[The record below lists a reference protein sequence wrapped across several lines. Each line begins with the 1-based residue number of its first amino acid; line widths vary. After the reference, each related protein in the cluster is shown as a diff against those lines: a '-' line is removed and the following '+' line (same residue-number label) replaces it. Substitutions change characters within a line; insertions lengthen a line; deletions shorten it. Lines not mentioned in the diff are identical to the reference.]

1 MRINGKMWMGFLAV
15 LAMAVL
21 FAAPAQ
27 AQKTTGT
34 ILGTAMDPSGGAVS
48 GAQVKAKNTATSF
61 ERSATTD
68 ESGYYRID
76 LLPAGSYT
84 VTVEKTGFK
93 RQVLTGI
100 TLQMDQDARIDVSM
114 QLGEMSQQIEVSSA
128 PPLADTTTATIG
140 DVIENR
146 RIVNLPLNGRNFQQL
161 ALLTAGTASG
171 QQGGTQDFFGTAAGS
186 IGFVV
191 NGGRDDQ
198 NNFLVDGINVIDH
211 YFNSLT
217 LTPSIDAIQEFK
229 VLQNSYSAE
238 AGMFGSGQVNITTKS
253 GTNDIHGSAF
263 EFLRNHNLDSKN
275 FFDLPGRTKPAFH
288 QNSFGFSMGGPIKR
302 DKSFWFAAYEGLRVR
317 QGQTVL
323 SALPT
328 ADQRLGLF
336 TGLNACLTDP
346 DPANPAGAFVC
357 SGGPGAGTFQT
368 QIPAGRFGPVANDII
383 ANFFPVPNLFPNTP
397 GLNNVSVDKR
407 KEDRDQFVGRFDHR
421 LNDSH
426 SLFVRYIWARSD
438 QSFPFGDNILT
449 FDPAP
454 PPGFPTPVPDK
465 SQNLAMGLTSSLRS
479 NLMNELRVGW
489 NYYDGKRLSGNN
501 VNFPQQV
508 LGLPAGTYTDI
519 APRDLGYPA
528 FHLAGLSQFG
538 DSDVFNPLYRKD
550 SVWQFSDNLIWT
562 KGRHSLKFGGDIRD
576 VRFDTLSNFF
586 TRGFPNFDSLV
597 GFNLTGNY
605 IADFLIDRPSAIVR
619 TVGDTSGNFVT
630 HLWGMYV
637 NDEYRVNS
645 RLTVTLGLRYEI
657 FPPIYE
663 KNNRIAVYDKG
674 CKCVII
680 PGSTLPAEVTDPNGL
695 AQQYN
700 LLLAAL
706 GNTSGINYVTGDSM
720 GLGRSITKTDF
731 KRFAPRLGVAY
742 DLTGKGK
749 TVVRGAIG
757 IFNAL
762 RDYSASSD
770 SRNMLPFSQQA
781 VLLDLNRIPGLGF
794 LPPVT
799 YDYMYRGYYTPFI
812 PSQVAPVGNV
822 PGSGIGPQVNMPI
835 GYTEQYTLNLQ
846 HQVGQNFSIEVAYV
860 GVHGINLNRLTTTN
874 QEHVT
879 GALAGHRDDPLFNFF
894 IQEDSGAT
902 SWYNGGFLRAEKRF
916 SNGLGF
922 VSSYTYSKSI
932 DTVSSARENGGAPTR
947 EQDAFCLACEKA
959 LSNFDI
965 RHRFVT
971 SFTYDLPFGP
981 GRAYMHDASGAM
993 GKLLGGWQIG
1003 GIITM
1008 QGGQPFTPQ
1017 YPGGAGAGFRF
1028 PRPNQD
1034 ANANLPAGQ
1043 RDPAQ
1048 WFNPNVYYAPTSI
1061 FTDAGVGPTSLLG
1074 NAGRNSLI
1082 GPGYKD
1088 VDFTLQKDTSINER
1102 IKVQLRAELFN
1113 LFNHPNFN
1121 LPDRVFVPDPNCN
1134 TFDPSAICRNVNPNF
1149 GQITSARL
1157 PRVVQFGLKFTF

>member
-1 MRINGKMWMGFLAV
+1 MRINGKMWIGFLAV
-15 LAMAVL
+15 LAALVL
-21 FAAPAQ
+21 LAAPAR

-34 ILGTAMDPSGGAVS
+34 ILGTVMDPSGGSVAGAHVS
-48 GAQVKAKNTATSF
+48 AKNTATSF

-68 ESGYYRID
+68 SSGYYRID

-84 VTVEKTGFK
+84 VSVEKAGFK

-114 QLGEMSQQIEVSSA
+114 QLGEVTQQIEVTSA

-146 RIVNLPLNGRNFQQL
+146 RITTLPLNGRNFQQL

-253 GTNDIHGSAF
+253 GANEVHGSAF
-263 EFLRNHNLDSKN
+263 EFLRNHNLDAKN
-275 FFDLPGRTKPAFH
+275 FFDLPNRGKPAFH
-288 QNSFGFSMGGPIKR
+288 QNSFGFSLGGPVKK
-302 DKSFWFAAYEGLRVR
+302 DKTFWFVAYEGLRVR

-323 SALPT
+323 SSLPT
-328 ADQRLGLF
+328 FDQLNGLF
-336 TGLNACLTDP
+336 VGTLHDPLCGELFSSPYICSTGPGDTTHFQGIG
-346 DPANPAGAFVC
+346 PAGC
-357 SGGPGAGTFQT
+357 GTVANVPDCTAT
-368 QIPAGRFGPVANDII
+368 QIPLSRFGPVANAII
-383 ANFFPVPNLFPNTP
+383 AKAFNTPNLFPNTP

-407 KEDRDQFVGRFDHR
+407 LEDRDQFVGRFDHR
-421 LNDSH
+421 INDNH
-426 SLFVRYIWARSD
+426 SLFARYIWARSD

-465 SQNLAMGLTSSLRS
+465 SQNMALGLTSSLRP
-479 NLMNELRVGW
+479 NLLNELRIGW
-489 NYYDGKRLSGNN
+489 NYYNGKRTAGNN
-501 VNFPQQV
+501 VNLARDI
-508 LGLPAGTYTDI
+508 LGLPAGPTTNI
-519 APRDLGYPA
+519 APSDLGFPA
-528 FHLAGLSQFG
+528 FHVAGLSQFG
-538 DSDVFNPLYRKD
+538 DSDVFNPLFRKD
-550 SVWQFSDNLIWT
+550 RVLQISDNLIWS

-586 TRGFPNFDSLV
+586 TRGFPNFD
-597 GFNLTGNY
+597 GFSLTGSFV
-605 IADFLIDRPSAIVR
+605 ADFMMDRPFFNVR
-619 TVGDTSGNFVT
+619 TIGDTTGNFVT

-637 NDEYRVNS
+637 NDEWRATS
-645 RLTVTLGLRYEI
+645 RLTMTLGLRYEI

-663 KNNRIAVYDKG
+663 KNNRLAVYDS
-674 CKCVII
+674 VTESIII
-680 PGSTLPAEVTDPNGL
+680 PGSTLPASADCTNPDTL
-695 AQQYN
+695 AGQYSS
-700 LLLAAL
+700 LT
-706 GNTSGINYVTGDSM
+706 GFCNYQTGDSL

-731 KRFAPRLGVAY
+731 KRIAPRLGLAY

-749 TVVRGAIG
+749 TVIRAAFGL
-757 IFNAL
+757 FNAL

-770 SRNMLPFSQQA
+770 SRNMLPFALQMTL
-781 VLLDLNRIPGLGF
+781 VDLNRIPGLSF
-794 LPPVT
+794 LPPLG
-799 YDYMYRGYYTPFI
+799 YDTMYQGYFNP
-812 PSQVAPVGNV
+812 AALPVGNV
-822 PGSGIGPQVNMPI
+822 PGGGIGPQVNMPI
-835 GYTEQYTLNLQ
+835 GYTEQYTVNIQ
-846 HQVGQNFSIEVAYV
+846 HQIGQNFSIEAAYV
-860 GVHGINLNRLTTTN
+860 GVTGINLNRLTSTN
-874 QEHVT
+874 QIHLT
-879 GALAGHRDDPLFNFF
+879 GPNIGSSDNPQFGTF
-894 IQEDSGAT
+894 IQEASGAT
-902 SWYNGGFLRAEKRF
+902 SSYHGGFVRAEKRM
-916 SNGLGF
+916 SQGLAF
-922 VSSYTYSKSI
+922 VASYTYSKSI

-947 EQDAFCLACEKA
+947 EQDSFCLKCDRG

-965 RHRFVT
+965 RNRFVA
-971 SFTYDLPFGP
+971 SFTYELPFGP
-981 GRAYMHDASGAM
+981 GHTYMHDVSGALA
-993 GKLLGGWQIG
+993 KLAGGWQVG
-1003 GIITM
+1003 GIVTL

-1017 YPGGAGAGFRF
+1017 YPGGSATIRF
-1028 PRPNQD
+1028 PRPSQD
-1034 ANANLPAGQ
+1034 GNGNLPAGQ

-1048 WFNPNVYYAPTSI
+1048 WFNTAVYFAPAPILPGSSE
-1061 FTDAGVGPTSLLG
+1061 AAPG
-1074 NAGRNSLI
+1074 NSGRNSLI

-1088 VDFTLQKDTSINER
+1088 VDFTLQKDTAINER
-1102 IKVQLRAELFN
+1102 YKLQFRAELFN

-1121 LPDRVFVPDPNCN
+1121 LPDRVFVPGP
-1134 TFDPSAICRNVNPNF
+1134 TGRNVNPNF

>member
-1 MRINGKMWMGFLAV
+1 MDGNTKRWLGFAAMLV
-15 LAMAVL
+15 AMAL
-21 FAAPAQ
+21 MAATAQ

-34 ILGTAMDPSGGAVS
+34 ILGTVTDAQGGAVS
-48 GAQVKAKNTATSF
+48 GASVVAKNAATNL

-68 ESGYYRID
+68 SSGYYRLE
-76 LLPAGSYT
+76 LLPAGTYT
-84 VTVEKTGFK
+84 VTLEKTGFK

-100 TLQMDQDARIDVSM
+100 VLQIDQDARIDATM
-114 QLGEMSQQIEVSSA
+114 QLGEVSQQIEVSSA

-140 DVIENR
+140 DVIENK
-146 RIVNLPLNGRNFQQL
+146 RIVTLPLNGRNFQQL

-217 LTPSIDAIQEFK
+217 ITPSIDAIEEFK

-238 AGMFGSGQVNITTKS
+238 AGMFGSGQVNISTKS
-253 GTNDIHGSAF
+253 GTNDIHGSVF
-263 EFLRNHNLDSKN
+263 EFLRNDHLDAKN
-275 FFDLPGRTKPAFH
+275 FFDLADRNKPAFH
-288 QNSFGFSMGGPIKR
+288 QNNFGFALGGPIKK
-302 DKSFWFAAYEGLRVR
+302 DKTFWFVAYEGLRVR
-317 QGQTVL
+317 QAQTVL
-323 SALPT
+323 SSLPT
-328 ADQRLGLF
+328 ADERNGLF
-336 TGLNACLTDP
+336 TGLNACLNDP
-346 DPANPAGAFVC
+346 NPADPAGPFIC
-357 SGGPGAGTFQT
+357 TGGPGPGTFQT
-368 QIPAGRFGPVANDII
+368 QIPLGRFGPVANAII
-383 ANFFPVPNLFPNTP
+383 AKAFPVPNLFPSTP
-397 GLNNVSVDKR
+397 GLNNVSVDQR
-407 KEDRDQFVGRFDHR
+407 LEDRDQVVARFDHR
-421 LNDSH
+421 INDNH
-426 SLFVRYIWARSD
+426 SLFARYIWARSD

-454 PPGFPTPVPDK
+454 PPGFPTPVPDR
-465 SQNLAMGLTSSLRS
+465 SQNIALGFTSVLRN
-479 NLMNELRVGW
+479 NLLNELRLGW
-489 NYYDGKRLSGNN
+489 NYYDGKRMAGNA
-501 VNFPQQV
+501 VNFPQDI
-508 LGLPAGTYTDI
+508 LGLPAGTYTNI
-519 APRDLGYPA
+519 AQRDLGYPA
-528 FHLAGLSQFG
+528 FHLAGISQFG
-538 DSDVFNPLYRKD
+538 DSDVFNPLFRKD
-550 SVWQFSDNLIWT
+550 RVLQISDNLIWS

-576 VRFDTLSNFF
+576 VRFDTLSDFF

-605 IADFLIDRPSAIVR
+605 VADFLIDRPSAIVR
-619 TVGDTSGNFVT
+619 TVGDTTGNFVT
-630 HLWGMYV
+630 HLWGMYA
-637 NDEYRVNS
+637 NDEWRINS
-645 RLTVTLGLRYEI
+645 RLTVTMGLRYEI

-663 KNNRIAVYDKG
+663 KHNRIAVYDTG
-674 CKCVII
+674 CQCVII

-700 LLLAAL
+700 LLLAFFGMSPITYA
-706 GNTSGINYVTGDSM
+706 TGDSM
-720 GLGRSITKTDF
+720 DLGRSITKTDF

-749 TVVRGAIG
+749 TVLRAAVG

-781 VLLDLNRIPGLGF
+781 VLLDLNRLGTGLPA
-794 LPPVT
+794 LT
-799 YDYMYRGYYTPFI
+799 YDYMYKGFFTPFI

-835 GYTEQYTLNLQ
+835 GYTEQYTVNLQ
-846 HQVGQNFSIEVAYV
+846 HQIGQNFSIEAAYV

-879 GALAGHRDDPLFNFF
+879 GPLAGHRDDPKFNFF
-894 IQEDSGAT
+894 IQEASGAT

-916 SNGLGF
+916 SKGLGF
-922 VSSYTYSKSI
+922 VSSYTFSKSL

-947 EQDAFCLACEKA
+947 EQDAFCLVCDKA
-959 LSNFDI
+959 VSNFDI

-981 GRAYMHDASGAM
+981 GRAYGHDVTGAM
-993 GKLLGGWQIG
+993 AKLLGGWQAG
-1003 GIITM
+1003 GIITL

-1028 PRPNQD
+1028 PRPSQD
-1034 ANANLPAGQ
+1034 GNGNLPAGQ
-1043 RDPAQ
+1043 RDPSQ
-1048 WFNPNVYYAPTSI
+1048 WFDPNVYYAPASF
-1061 FTDAGVGPTSLLG
+1061 FTDPLVGPTSYSG

-1088 VDFTLQKDTSINER
+1088 VDFTLQKDTAINER
-1102 IKVQLRAELFN
+1102 LKVQFRAEIFN

-1121 LPDRVFVPDPNCN
+1121 LPDRVFVPDPSCN
-1134 TFDPSAICRNVNPNF
+1134 VFDPNGQCRNSNPNF
-1149 GQITSARL
+1149 GKITSARL
-1157 PRVVQFGLKFTF
+1157 PRVVQFGLKFMF